1 MPYITVK
8 QNPKYYQM
16 SLDDLMEH
24 PVDISFYEENL
35 NKKITG
41 TRTTY
46 REEFKKEFLDKFDFL
61 SMRDKLIEFNERH
74 KDLFEVENRWD
85 DLYIHFSIPKRNGK
99 WRKIDAPNDKLM
111 LALRELKSIFEND
124 FNVLYHTS
132 AYAYV
137 PGRAAKD
144 VAEYHRKH
152 KGKWFLKLDFS
163 DFFGSMKQDFVYKMI
178 FQIFPFSEVVKLPE
192 GEEALRKSLDLCFL
206 NGSLPQGTPMSPM
219 LTNIVMIPIDLRI
232 SNDLRKREEMDYREK
247 GGQRN
252 TFTYTRYSDD
262 IQISSSRD
270 FNYGNLINHIKKV
283 LRDFDAPVKLNLD
296 KTKYGNYNGRNWIL
310 GVMLNN
316 KNEITV
322 GTERKQ
328 RVRAALSNYILDNI
342 NGKER
347 TLHDVQKLNGEI
359 SYIHSVEPKWRD
371 MIYKKY
377 NEKYGINVEEMFKKD
392 LNVLV

>member
-16 SLDDLMEH
+16 SLDDLLDH
-24 PVDISFYEENL
+24 PVDISFYKENL

-46 REEFKKEFLDKFDFL
+46 RKEFKKEFLDKFDFL

-74 KDLFEVENRWD
+74 ENLFEVRNRWD

-99 WRKIDAPNDKLM
+99 WRKIDAPNDELM
-111 LALRELKSIFEND
+111 LALRELKAIFEND

-178 FQIFPFSEVVKLPE
+178 FQIFPFSEIIKLPE
-192 GEEALRKSLDLCFL
+192 GESALRKALDLCFL

-247 GGQRN
+247 DGQKN

-270 FNYGNLINHIKKV
+270 FNYGNLIKHIKKV
-283 LRDFDAPVKLNLD
+283 LRDFDAPVQLNLD

-359 SYIHSVEPKWRD
+359 SYIHSIEPKWRD

>member
-16 SLDDLMEH
+16 SLDDLLDH
-24 PVDISFYEENL
+24 PVDISFYKENL

-46 REEFKKEFLDKFDFL
+46 RKEFKKEFLDKFDFL

-74 KDLFEVENRWD
+74 ENLFEVRNRWD

-99 WRKIDAPNDKLM
+99 WRKIDAPNDELM
-111 LALRELKSIFEND
+111 LALRELKTIFEND

-178 FQIFPFSEVVKLPE
+178 FQIFPFSEIIKLPE
-192 GEEALRKSLDLCFL
+192 GEAALKKALDLCFL

-247 GGQRN
+247 DGQKN
-252 TFTYTRYSDD
+252 TFIYTRYSDD

-270 FNYGNLINHIKKV
+270 FNYGNLIKHIKKV
-283 LRDFDAPVKLNLD
+283 LKDFDAPVQLNLD

-359 SYIHSVEPKWRD
+359 SYIHSIEPKWRD

>member
-16 SLDDLMEH
+16 SLDDLIEH

-61 SMRDKLIEFNERH
+61 SMRDKLIEFNKRH
-74 KDLFEVENRWD
+74 KELFEVKNRWD

-247 GGQRN
+247 DGQRN

-270 FNYGNLINHIKKV
+270 FNYGNLIKHIKKV
-283 LRDFDAPVKLNLD
+283 LRDFDAPVQLNLD

-347 TLHDVQKLNGEI
+347 TLNDVQKLNGEI
-359 SYIHSVEPKWRD
+359 SYIHSIEPKWRD

>member
-359 SYIHSVEPKWRD
+359 SYIYSIEPKWRD

>member
-74 KDLFEVENRWD
+74 KDLFEVKNRWD

-247 GGQRN
+247 DGQRN

-322 GTERKQ
+322 GTVRKQ

-359 SYIHSVEPKWRD
+359 SYIHSIEPKWRD

>member
-16 SLDDLMEH
+16 SLDDLIEH

-74 KDLFEVENRWD
+74 KDLFEVKNRWD

-247 GGQRN
+247 DGQRN

-270 FNYGNLINHIKKV
+270 FNYGNLIKHIKKV
-283 LRDFDAPVKLNLD
+283 LRDFDAPVQLNLD

-359 SYIHSVEPKWRD
+359 SYIYSIEPKWRD

-392 LNVLV
+392 LNILV

>member
-359 SYIHSVEPKWRD
+359 SYIHSIEPKWRD